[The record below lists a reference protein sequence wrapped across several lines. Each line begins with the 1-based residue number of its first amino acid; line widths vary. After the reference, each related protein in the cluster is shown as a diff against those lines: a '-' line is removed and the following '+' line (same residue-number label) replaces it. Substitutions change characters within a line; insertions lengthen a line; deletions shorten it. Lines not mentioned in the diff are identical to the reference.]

1 MSHFTVTVAL
11 PDNAANIKSYLT
23 NMLRPF
29 DENLEVEEF
38 TEDGETYWRNPNAK
52 WDWWTIGGRWTG
64 RWKAAPGALREDL
77 VHGEPSWTNRDRPV
91 PLGMCDGG
99 RIHAID
105 IERTRDDAGT
115 QAALDWN
122 EYAMVID
129 GTPQHK
135 PWKEFY
141 SRVEAAQA
149 AASKPWREMYEEARA
164 TALAKVG
171 LTEDDHTALAY
182 GSTKYETAAV
192 VLTDHIDRARDAYH
206 ASLDYNMD
214 QARKDFREQPRIA
227 KLRAAEPYKNW
238 FDGPED
244 TFDHLTRD
252 EYEQLRRDMAIPGY
266 AFLTKEGVWMA
277 RGEMGWFGMDNAT
290 DQTTD
295 RYLRAANDYID
306 GMDRC
311 DWLINIDCHI

>member
-11 PDNAANIKSYLT
+11 PDNAANIQSYLT

-29 DENLEVEEF
+29 DENLEVEEH

-64 RWKAAPGALREDL
+64 RWKATSGALREDL
-77 VHGEPSWTNRDRPV
+77 VHGEPSWTNKDKPV
-91 PLGMCDGG
+91 PLGGCDGG

-105 IERTRDDAGT
+105 IERTRNVAGN
-115 QAALDWN
+115 QAVLDWN

-141 SRVEAAQA
+141 GRVEAAQA
-149 AASKPWREMYEEARA
+149 AAPKPWGDIYDEARDGA
-164 TALAKVG
+164 MAQVGVTAEDLDVLPYDGPQYKTALAAI
-171 LTEDDHTALAY
+171 EQA
-182 GSTKYETAAV
+182 TKE
-192 VLTDHIDRARDAYH
+192 ARTAYH
-206 ASLDYNMD
+206 TSLEYSMD
-214 QARKDFREQPRIA
+214 QARKDYREQPRIA
-227 KLRAAEPYKNW
+227 ALRAAEPYKNW
-238 FDGPED
+238 FDGPEG

-252 EYEQLRRDMAIPGY
+252 EFEQLRRDMAIPGY
-266 AFLTKEGVWMA
+266 AFLTKEGLWMA
-277 RGEMGWFGMDNAT
+277 RGEMGWFGTDDAT

-306 GMDRC
+306 SLDRC
-311 DWLINIDCHI
+311 DWLVNVDCHI

>member
-11 PDNAANIKSYLT
+11 PDNAANIQSYLT

-64 RWKAAPGALREDL
+64 RWKATPGALRENL
-77 VHGEPSWTNRDRPV
+77 VHGEPSWTNRDKPI
-91 PLGMCDGG
+91 PLGHCDGG

-105 IERTRDDAGT
+105 IERTREIAGR
-115 QAALDWN
+115 QAVLDWN

-129 GTPQHK
+129 GTPQHQPWKVFLDRANAASEAAPK
-135 PWKEFY
+135 PW
-141 SRVEAAQA
+141 V
-149 AASKPWREMYEEARA
+149 EMYDEARA
-164 TALAKVG
+164 TALAETG
-171 LTEDDHTALAY
+171 LTQEEVDALPRSARR
-182 GSTKYETAAV
+182 EEAAR
-192 VLTDHIDRARDAYH
+192 TITRHIDDARDAYH
-206 ASLDYNMD
+206 ASLEYSMD
-214 QARKDFREQPRIA
+214 QARKDYSEQPRIA
-227 KLRAAEPYKNW
+227 VLRAAEPYKRW

-252 EYEQLRRDMAIPGY
+252 EFEQLRRDMAVPGY
-266 AFLTKEGVWMA
+266 AFLTKDGLWMA

-306 GMDRC
+306 SLDRC
-311 DWLINIDCHI
+311 DWLVNVDCHI